1 MNIRSIARL
10 GLALTATILLVHLTM
25 QTIDVRLGDLDY
37 LLFRASSRTESF
49 NRVALLG
56 RYELLLRR
64 QAEPVPTLEADVFE
78 ARIVA
83 VSSTDVFT
91 ITTGGQAEPAR
102 TFVNGLRSLLGKEI
116 IRPQADD
123 GLADALAA
131 AYALQRYRHYEEA
144 ILRYEEIL
152 LRDDLDRGLRA
163 MVLLNRAF
171 SISLTPRFESA
182 FGAYQQVIDE
192 YPETTA
198 AELAMRLLDLLNRLR
213 REPLIH
219 PSDPGPLAESLDNYR
234 SLRYAEAAEAIVAY
248 LESTDSP
255 PEEVRARYYLA
266 RSLEETGQID
276 TAVREFERL
285 IWLSP
290 RSPWAAYAAR
300 RLRLLSDVYAEQV
313 AVSEET
319 RARVET
325 VEDGGFGDLLVR
337 YQELVAAEPTRANPG
352 PIEVAPRELWIGSE
366 YENVEIY
373 LDGELLGTTP
383 IVLVDPPMGPVRLEA
398 RSDEAT
404 AFREIR
410 SAGIDRT
417 EIFLRAGEFERPSGP
432 EEHRN
437 VPPERSGSL
446 ATTPVPGGSAEPTED
461 VTASYRPPIAART
474 RAWLDIL
481 PDPPSSVV
489 APLVPALPP
498 YDAPSPVAS
507 AEVGHA
513 AAERYIQLRALEDS
527 LTNRYED
534 RLRINRRRRVLS
546 WSSFGL
552 AATGA
557 VVAGTGFWL
566 ASQSYSDYL
575 AAETEPA
582 AADARTK
589 TEQMTMLLS
598 AGALGAVS
606 GVAGGFLFRLLSR
619 EPTELREE
627 LELVRA
633 ERARGRTDAYRHL
646 GSLRLNVSIEE

>member
-1 MNIRSIARL
+1 MNAKIVARL
-10 GLALTATILLVHLTM
+10 GLALTVTLILVYLTM

-37 LLFRASSRTESF
+37 LLLRASSRTESF

-64 QAEPVPTLEADVFE
+64 QAEPIPTLEADVFE

-83 VSSTDVFT
+83 VSSTDVFS
-91 ITTGGQAEPAR
+91 ITAGGQAEPAR
-102 TFVNGLRSLLGKEI
+102 SLVNGLRGLLGKEI
-116 IRPQADD
+116 IRPPAAD

-152 LRDDLDRGLRA
+152 LREDLDGDLRA

-171 SISLTPRFESA
+171 SLSLTPRFESA

-198 AELAMRLLDLLNRLR
+198 AELAMRLIDLLQRLR
-213 REPLIH
+213 GAPLVN

-234 SLRYAEAAEAIVAY
+234 SLRYSEAAEAIAAY
-248 LESTDSP
+248 LERTQSP

-276 TAVREFERL
+276 PAVREFERL

-300 RLRLLSDVYAEQV
+300 RLRLLSEVYAEQFT
-313 AVSEET
+313 VSEET
-319 RARVET
+319 RERVEA
-325 VEDGGFGDLLVR
+325 VEDGGFGDRLVR
-337 YQELVAAEPTRANPG
+337 YQALVAAEPTRANPG
-352 PIEVAPRELWIGSE
+352 PIEEAPRELWIGSE
-366 YENVEIY
+366 YENAEIY

-383 IVLVDPPMGPVRLEA
+383 VVLTDPPVQPVRLEA
-398 RSDEAT
+398 RSGDAI
-404 AFREIR
+404 AVREIR
-410 SAGIDRT
+410 LTGINRT
-417 EIFLRAGEFERPSGP
+417 EIYLRAGEFEQPP
-432 EEHRN
+432 EESLT
-437 VPPERSGSL
+437 VPPEMPASVAAPPEEAV
-446 ATTPVPGGSAEPTED
+446 AT
-461 VTASYRPPIAART
+461 SYRPPIAARSG
-474 RAWLDIL
+474 AWPNTL

-498 YDAPSPVAS
+498 YDAPSPVAG
-507 AEVGHA
+507 AEGGHA

-566 ASQSYSDYL
+566 ATQSYSDYL

-582 AADARTK
+582 AADARTE

>member
-102 TFVNGLRSLLGKEI
+102 TLVNGLRGLLGKEI
-116 IRPQADD
+116 IRPPAAD

-152 LRDDLDRGLRA
+152 LREDLDGDLRA

-171 SISLTPRFESA
+171 SLSLTPRFESA

-234 SLRYAEAAEAIVAY
+234 SLRYAEAAEAIAAY

-319 RARVET
+319 RERVET

-352 PIEVAPRELWIGSE
+352 PIEEAPRELWIGSE
-366 YENVEIY
+366 YENAEIY
-373 LDGELLGTTP
+373 LDGAFLGTTP
-383 IVLVDPPMGPVRLEA
+383 VVLADPPARPIRLEA
-398 RSDEAT
+398 RSGDAI

-410 SAGIDRT
+410 PTGINRR
-417 EIFLRAGEFERPSGP
+417 EIYLRAGEFEHPP
-432 EEHRN
+432 EESLT
-437 VPPERSGSL
+437 VPPETPGSVAAPPADAV
-446 ATTPVPGGSAEPTED
+446 AT
-461 VTASYRPPIAART
+461 SYRPPMAARRGSWSNT
-474 RAWLDIL
+474 L
-481 PDPPSSVV
+481 PDPPPSVV
-489 APLVPALPP
+489 TPLVPALPP
-498 YDAPSPVAS
+498 YDPPDPVAGVD
-507 AEVGHA
+507 VGHE
-513 AAERYIQLRALEDS
+513 AAERYMQLRALEDS
-527 LTNRYED
+527 LTNRYQD

-566 ASQSYSDYL
+566 ATQSYSDYL
-575 AAETEPA
+575 DAETAPA
-582 AADARTK
+582 AAAARTE

-606 GVAGGFLFRLLSR
+606 GIAGGFLFRLLSR
-619 EPTELREE
+619 EPTELQEE
-627 LELVRA
+627 LERVRT
-633 ERARGRTDAYRHL
+633 ERARSRPDAYRHA